1 MQWFYGPGYDYGRN
15 LPQHREVH
23 GFVLDRASRIRAR
36 LLERG
41 AVSEGELREPDP
53 VGEAE
58 VAEVHAPEVVAD
70 LHDAFAVSRA
80 VEFDAIGFLPDDTV
94 WGAVVASQLHAAG
107 GTCAALRVA
116 AGVDAAPDW
125 AANLSG
131 GFHHARPDLSHG
143 FCLVNDVA
151 VAVARLRREGMHPR
165 ILILDLDLHQGDG
178 NATFFAKDDEVFTVS
193 VHERAIFPTPK
204 ATSDLDVGL
213 PGRVGDADY
222 LERLEDVL
230 AELAER
236 PAPEVLIY
244 VSGSDP
250 FAGDPLGSLQ
260 LSAEGLARRDRRVAE
275 FAASQGSALVALPA
289 GGYSPESATL
299 TADGFAE
306 IAAVHRQ
313 QVATGSG
320 S

>member
-1 MQWFYGPGYDYGRN
+1 MKWFYAPGYDYGRN

-23 GFVLDRASRIRAR
+23 GFVLDKPSRIRAR
-36 LLERG
+36 LVERSV
-41 AVSEGELREPDP
+41 VSEAELREPDP
-53 VGEAE
+53 VSEAD
-58 VAEVHAPEVVAD
+58 VASVHAPEIVSD

-80 VEFDAIGFLPDDTV
+80 VEFDAIGLLPDDTV

-107 GTCAALRVA
+107 GTCDALRVA
-116 AGVDAAPDW
+116 AGAEEAPDW

-151 VAVARLRREGMHPR
+151 IAVARLRAEGLRPR

-178 NATFFAKDDEVFTVS
+178 NASFFAKDEEVFTCS
-193 VHERAIFPTPK
+193 IHERAIFPTPK

-213 PGRVGDADY
+213 PGGVGDEDY

-230 AELAER
+230 AELGER
-236 PAPEVLIY
+236 PPPDLLVY

-250 FAGDPLGSLQ
+250 FVDDPLGSLR

-275 FAASQGSALVALPA
+275 FAASLGCALVALPA
-289 GGYSPESATL
+289 GGYSPESAVL

-306 IAAVHRQ
+306 IAAVR
-313 QVATGSG
+313 ARAGAD
-320 S
+320 